1 MRTAKRLAVIAATV
15 TGLALP
21 AAPALAA
28 APSGADTFGAH
39 VAGCA
44 QAMGGFTGDHN
55 PGTHQ
60 GARGWDGQPC
70 Q

>member
-1 MRTAKRLAVIAATV
+1 MHTAKRLAVIAATV

-21 AAPALAA
+21 ASPALAA
-28 APSGADTFGAH
+28 PSNGDTFGAH

-44 QAMGGFTGDHN
+44 QLMGGFTGDHN
-55 PGTHQ
+55 PGMHR
-60 GARGWDGQPC
+60 GASGWDGQPC